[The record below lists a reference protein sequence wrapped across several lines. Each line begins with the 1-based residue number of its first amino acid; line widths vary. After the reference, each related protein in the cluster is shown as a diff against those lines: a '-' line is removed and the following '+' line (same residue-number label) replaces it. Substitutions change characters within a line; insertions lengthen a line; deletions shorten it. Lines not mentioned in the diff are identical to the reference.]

1 MAEDK
6 EKEQLHRAT
15 AKYSKVHQNSTQNTF
30 TRVAFH
36 HFVYRDLLIGELF
49 RHG

>member
-15 AKYSKVHQNSTQNTF
+15 AKYSKVHQNSTQNTL
-30 TRVAFH
+30 VW
-36 HFVYRDLLIGELF
+36 HFIILYIVIC
-49 RHG
+49 

>member
-15 AKYSKVHQNSTQNTF
+15 AKYSKARQKSSHVTF
-30 TRVAFH
+30 LNFG
-36 HFVYRDLLIGELF
+36 YRDLLIGELV